1 MKVFYFIV
9 FFTAF
14 ALCSCSEE
22 SSTAD
27 SEIVL
32 ADGASAVMQF
42 KADEDG
48 SSQFIK
54 FIANDSWIAS
64 TEDSWVS
71 LSSEQGNAGENVI
84 SISLEKNYTGV
95 ERKAQITIICGDDS
109 ITIIIE
115 QKAETSYGVIVDASI
130 IPGKWNVKSYASYD
144 YDKNTKQES
153 QDESIDYDSYVNRFE
168 ISSLGNNSFKV
179 DIFLN
184 DSGSWNKVN
193 SFNFKLDGN
202 VLVGVDYD
210 RPISYL
216 PGNFESLEALDYGTF
231 SRTGILH
238 VVDFNEGFDE
248 SIIGGIL
255 EMNSTSMKV
264 ELYGESEDN
273 IYTEV
278 FTCVK

>member
-54 FIANDSWIAS
+54 FIANDSWIVS

-264 ELYGESEDN
+264 ELYDESEGN